1 LKVNGTTTT
10 VSCKTL
16 GASCKEKDKNM
27 TFWVEERESSSTVWF
42 NKINGCDVNG
52 QIRPAPPVTLP
63 TLFVLNSFP
72 SHFIYI
78 TLQLHTQLFYF
89 IYLSIIYRFN
99 LINEWW
105 IHMRCWFN
113 SNSRSVTKFPFH
125 FHFHTI
131 HYHHPHTIP
140 QLFWII
146 IPFYKS
152 IYSILLLLSAVFAF
166 SMYQRRSCMH
176 W

>member
-1 LKVNGTTTT
+1 LGGGKRVKQYRVIQQNKRLW
-10 VSCKTL
+10 CKRSNP
-16 GASCKEKDKNM
+16 ASAARDTSHVVCFELI
-27 TFWVEERESSSTVWF
+27 S
-42 NKINGCDVNG
+42 I
-52 QIRPAPPVTLP
+52 
-63 TLFVLNSFP
+63 SF
-72 SHFIYI
+72 HIHYI

-152 IYSILLLLSAVFAF
+152 IYSILLLSAVFAF